1 MRKYIIR
8 KKLILKKKKT
18 QQINSE
24 NIQIFL
30 KHFSSIIKKDN
41 LEFLEEYDREIF
53 LVNNLIEMKKE
64 EENPKLN
71 VKYTKKKIKKIE
83 EEYKD
88 GNKISDKWRMFS
100 ENEHT
105 FERYKRYK
113 YIYNFGEPGF
123 SNWERD
129 GVKTYFY
136 D

>member
-1 MRKYIIR
+1 M
-8 KKLILKKKKT
+8 L
-18 QQINSE
+18 
-24 NIQIFL
+24 
-30 KHFSSIIKKDN
+30 
-41 LEFLEEYDREIF
+41 
-53 LVNNLIEMKKE
+53 
-64 EENPKLN
+64 
-71 VKYTKKKIKKIE
+71 
-83 EEYKD
+83 
-88 GNKISDKWRMFS
+88 S

>member
-1 MRKYIIR
+1 
-8 KKLILKKKKT
+8 
-18 QQINSE
+18 
-24 NIQIFL
+24 
-30 KHFSSIIKKDN
+30 
-41 LEFLEEYDREIF
+41 
-53 LVNNLIEMKKE
+53 MKKE

-88 GNKISDKWRMFS
+88 GNKISDKWRMLS